1 MRDGD
6 SRLVSGAQAVHDQ
19 IGIIKDTMLVNL
31 ESCLINNRECNKHY
45 NVIKKKKAEA
55 LWSDFVTQESSKG
68 IITCIMYIT
77 RSARFY

>member
-45 NVIKKKKAEA
+45 NVIKKKKQRH
-55 LWSDFVTQESSKG
+55 FGVTLLHKNHPKG
-68 IITCIMYIT
+68 
-77 RSARFY
+77 